1 MADFTPE
8 QLEACLLQ
16 LTHPDTEQIK
26 QAEAVLKAYTKQ
38 IGASV
43 SGLLTQLQ
51 LSTKPEVRQLAALM
65 LRKKIFKHWPKLDSS
80 AQTQAKQVLLSRA
93 AEDPVHVLRSTVAT
107 LIAALALHEVPAG
120 NWPELVVF
128 INTCA
133 NRANVDQRELSMK
146 LLQLLSESLGTSLR
160 PHFFNELKQLHVKA
174 LQDPENLQVRV
185 GAMRAACSLVEFLE
199 ETDLRGFRDLVP
211 LMINVL
217 QQCVSSGAEVEAVE
231 FMDVF
236 SEIAS
241 HPFPILDQAF
251 PQFIELLLQIILAE
265 QLEVSTRASASYAI
279 GEFIKKKPKTI
290 GKKNL
295 VATIFNTMLD
305 IVAAD
310 EAVSCGL
317 ISNLLAR
324 EGKADDEDEG

>member
-1 MADFTPE
+1 
-8 QLEACLLQ
+8 
-16 LTHPDTEQIK
+16 
-26 QAEAVLKAYTKQ
+26 
-38 IGASV
+38 
-43 SGLLTQLQ
+43 
-51 LSTKPEVRQLAALM
+51 M
-65 LRKKIFKHWPKLDSS
+65 LRKKIFKHWPKLDAA
-80 AQTQAKQVLLSRA
+80 AQAQAKQVLLSRA
-93 AEDPVHVLRSTVAT
+93 AEDPVHAVRSTVAT
-107 LIAALALHEVPAG
+107 LITALALHEVPSG
-120 NWPELVVF
+120 NWPELMVF

-133 NRANVDQRELSMK
+133 NSASVDQREMSMK
-146 LLQLLSESLGTSLR
+146 LLQLLGESMGTSLQ
-160 PHFFNELKQLHVKA
+160 PHFNDLKQLYAKA
-174 LQDPENLQVRV
+174 LQDPENLKVRV

-199 ETDLRGFRDLVP
+199 EADLRGFRELVP
-211 LMINVL
+211 LMITVL
-217 QQCVSSGAEVEAVE
+217 QQCVSSGAEAEAVE

-295 VATIFNTMLD
+295 VAKIFTTMLD

-317 ISNLLAR
+317 ISNLLER
-324 EGKADDEDEG
+324 ESKADGDDDDEDDESPATWPSRLWTRWP